1 MTAGAVAATTAHH
14 GAGGDLELRGVTAGY
29 GRTTIIRDVSF
40 RVARG
45 TVTALLGPNGAGKTT
60 TLRTLAGLIKPSSG
74 TILLDGI
81 DVTRKAPHRRAE
93 AGLCLIPE
101 GRGIFRNLTVRENL
115 RMQVPP
121 WRRGAAVDAAVE
133 AFPVLGERLD
143 QVAGSLSGG
152 QQQML
157 ALGRAYLSAPSVVL
171 LDEVSMGLAPRVVD
185 EIFDSL
191 KRLAAAG
198 VALLLVE
205 QYVSRALELADRVVL
220 LDRGHVAYTG
230 DTATMDEAEL
240 MKTYLGVDVES

>member
-1 MTAGAVAATTAHH
+1 
-14 GAGGDLELRGVTAGY
+14 
-29 GRTTIIRDVSF
+29 
-40 RVARG
+40 
-45 TVTALLGPNGAGKTT
+45 
-60 TLRTLAGLIKPSSG
+60 
-74 TILLDGI
+74 
-81 DVTRKAPHRRAE
+81 
-93 AGLCLIPE
+93 
-101 GRGIFRNLTVRENL
+101 
-115 RMQVPP
+115 
-121 WRRGAAVDAAVE
+121 
-133 AFPVLGERLD
+133 
-143 QVAGSLSGG
+143 
-152 QQQML
+152 ML